1 MMNFEAGKTY
11 KDRAGNTYIY
21 VKKSGNVTIFRDETK
36 EVARHSSGRYRWDEQ
51 DTEKDIV
58 Q

>member
-11 KDRAGNTYIY
+11 RDRAGKEYTY
-21 VKKSGNVTIFRDETK
+21 VRKSGNVTVFHDGSR